1 METKLF
7 NHGNPHI
14 RSTGTHMNYEL
25 GRLIVKHGAEFGGDS
40 VKIFQMANFI
50 TSSARI
56 KNKEMLCV

>member
-50 TSSARI
+50 T
-56 KNKEMLCV
+56 